1 MLARGVVPF
10 VEAPFTATELE
21 ACLFKGGRFDDKEGE
36 GDEVEELTPLAE
48 VWRAGGG
55 RFNFVEP

>member
-1 MLARGVVPF
+1 